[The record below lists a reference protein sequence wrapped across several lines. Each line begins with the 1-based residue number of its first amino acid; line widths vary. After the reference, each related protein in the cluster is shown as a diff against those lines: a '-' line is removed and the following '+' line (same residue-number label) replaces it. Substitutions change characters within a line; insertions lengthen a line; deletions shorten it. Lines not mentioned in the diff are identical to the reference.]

1 MTVGREA
8 IGGAAVAREPAL
20 MHGGGGQGLGP
31 MHCATDI
38 WEKQHVRLHQKTILK
53 CIMEALILLPF
64 LY

>member
-1 MTVGREA
+1 MAVGREA

-38 WEKQHVRLHQKTILK
+38 WEEQHI
-53 CIMEALILLPF
+53 
-64 LY
+64 